1 MDWLA
6 FVERK
11 RTKLANTGHIMDD
24 ETFITHLLI
33 SLPQVEYEGAILVI
47 KEKLRRGTK
56 DLPEIEQILEDKY
69 QSMKYVKGWDEE
81 EDNYALFA
89 SPINKKGHKNSL
101 REDMATVESFDT
113 KQQIAPTRKVA
124 RNRVLRAKLKKE
136 MQRTKR
142 DHQGKGKSDMS
153 RM

>member
-69 QSMKYVKGWDEE
+69 QSMKYIKGWDEE

-89 SPINKKGHKNSL
+89 SPNNKKGHK
-101 REDMATVESFDT
+101 
-113 KQQIAPTRKVA
+113 KQFKGRHGYCGEFGHKAANCTS
-124 RNRVLRAKLKKE
+124 KKSSQE
-136 MQRTKR
+136 K
-142 DHQGKGKSDMS
+142 GPKGKTEKGDAKD
-153 RM
+153 